1 MEGKRLIFYDFEVFV
16 QDWMVVLIDY
26 ETRIKKVI
34 VNDRKELKRV
44 YEKNKESIWIGYN
57 SRNYDSTILKSIL
70 LGMNPKEVNDKLIV
84 HGLKPHQINKRF
96 NFIKLYGYDA
106 IILNTSLKQLEGFMG
121 ENIKETSVDFNID
134 RKLTRSEI
142 DETIKYCTHD
152 VEQTIKVFEA
162 TKSDFN
168 AHVGIIEEFNLP
180 MDSFNKTK
188 AQLTAK
194 VLGAERLHGMTDA
207 MDYEFLDCIK
217 LDRYSYVKD
226 WFDNNRSYKM
236 LNEKGKEVKAGLKT
250 KVMGVDTDFGWG
262 GLHAAKK
269 KYVSEGLL
277 VHSDVASYY
286 PSIMRYHNLLS
297 RAVVNPDKF
306 STIMDKRLEYKKAK
320 NPIQGS
326 LKVMI
331 NGAYGVCKDKYSPM
345 FDERRANE
353 ICINCQLLLL
363 DLCEKLED
371 EFGENIVAVNLNT
384 DGIIMELKNP
394 GDLPRYKEICKEW
407 EDRTKFK
414 LEHDLISKII
424 QKDVNN
430 YIFKFEDG
438 KLERKGAYVKELKKI
453 DYNLEIVNRVVV
465 EYLLNNTPVEE
476 TINNCN
482 KLIDFQFICKV
493 GSTYKNIRWGDK
505 DISEKV
511 IRTFATIDDKPGVF
525 KIKIKEK
532 DGEMI
537 ESVEKIA
544 NTPEKCVILNDNI
557 TNENTPNWLD
567 RSYYIDMAKKRIEDY
582 LGKGEFKE

>member
-453 DYNLEIVNRVVV
+453 DYNLEIVNRAVV
-465 EYLLNNTPVEE
+465 EYLLNNTSVEE

>member
-34 VNDRKELKRV
+34 VNDRKELERV

-453 DYNLEIVNRVVV
+453 DYNLEIVNRAVV

>member
-1 MEGKRLIFYDFEVFV
+1 
-16 QDWMVVLIDY
+16 
-26 ETRIKKVI
+26 
-34 VNDRKELKRV
+34 
-44 YEKNKESIWIGYN
+44 
-57 SRNYDSTILKSIL
+57 
-70 LGMNPKEVNDKLIV
+70 
-84 HGLKPHQINKRF
+84 
-96 NFIKLYGYDA
+96 
-106 IILNTSLKQLEGFMG
+106 
-121 ENIKETSVDFNID
+121 
-134 RKLTRSEI
+134 
-142 DETIKYCTHD
+142 
-152 VEQTIKVFEA
+152 
-162 TKSDFN
+162 
-168 AHVGIIEEFNLP
+168 
-180 MDSFNKTK
+180 
-188 AQLTAK
+188 
-194 VLGAERLHGMTDA
+194 
-207 MDYEFLDCIK
+207 
-217 LDRYSYVKD
+217 
-226 WFDNNRSYKM
+226 M

-394 GDLPRYKEICKEW
+394 DDLPRYKEICKEW

-453 DYNLEIVNRVVV
+453 DYNLEIVNRAVV

-582 LGKGEFKE
+582 LGKGEFN